1 MYYLI
6 PIFVLI
12 LLVLHEVG
20 HIIAAKTLHLSIE
33 KISFSWKP
41 VPRMF
46 VSIIDNNIPTRRRL
60 IYLLSGTLMTSFLF
74 LVFYILKKPIHSL
87 YYAFAYQLI
96 VETNPFFSDFV
107 VAIISYKSRKEF
119 SAEFF
124 KSKYSKQPV
133 TEDNIKLFTGKH
145 MFSWVWYVHFLIWSA
160 LIIILLSPIG
170 LFSSISSISK

>member
-1 MYYLI
+1 MYYLT
-6 PIFVLI
+6 PILVLI

-33 KISFSWKP
+33 KVGFSWKP

-46 VSIIDNNIPTRRRL
+46 VSIIDNNIPTNKRL

-74 LVFYILKKPIHSL
+74 LIFYIFKKPIHCL
-87 YYAFAYQLI
+87 YYAFAYQLV
-96 VETNPFFSDFV
+96 VETNPFYSDFV
-107 VAIISYKSRKEF
+107 VAIISYKHRKEF
-119 SAEFF
+119 RAEFF

-133 TEDNIKLFTGKH
+133 TEDNINLYKEKH
-145 MFSWVWYVHFLIWSA
+145 MFSLAWYVHFLIWSA

-170 LFSSISSISK
+170 LFSFISK